1 MPFFIELM
9 KLLDSEILYQL
20 ALPLVE
26 NIGDVNC
33 RILLQHFGSASEI
46 FKARL
51 QDLEK
56 IEGIGT
62 FRARSIRAFKDFKT
76 AEKECAFLEQYRIT
90 KLFLTDE
97 DYPKRLLHCYD
108 APTLLFYKGEANLN
122 ASRMV
127 GIVGTR
133 NATDYGRHETE
144 KIIEA
149 LAEHE
154 VTIIS
159 GLALGIDA
167 IAHKAALK
175 NNLPT
180 IGAVGHGLDT
190 IYPSSHAGMAKEMI
204 KNKGGL
210 LTEFFSGTQ
219 PEKHNFPL
227 RNRIVAGLSD
237 AVIVVETHVKGGSMI
252 TAKFGDSYNRDV
264 FAVPG
269 RNIDNK
275 SGGCNYLIKSQKA
288 NMLTS
293 PDDFLEIMGWKVNK
307 KKVKKQK
314 ELFTE
319 LNEDEK
325 RITELLQEKGPLGI
339 DQIILS
345 ARLSSSAIAA
355 SLLNLELQGIIES
368 LPGKIYRLL

>member
-1 MPFFIELM
+1 LNQ
-9 KLLDSEILYQL
+9 EIIYQL

-33 RILLQHFGSASEI
+33 RILLQHFNTASEI
-46 FKARL
+46 FKAKM
-51 QDLEK
+51 QDLER

-62 FRARSIRAFKDFKT
+62 LRARSIKAFKDYKT
-76 AEKECAFLEQYRIT
+76 VEKEISFMEKYRIK

-97 DYPKRLLHCYD
+97 NYPKRLLHCYD

-133 NATDYGRHETE
+133 TATDYGRHETE

-149 LAEHE
+149 LAEHD

-159 GLALGIDA
+159 GLAMGIDA
-167 IAHKAALK
+167 IAHKAAIK
-175 NNLPT
+175 NNIPT
-180 IGAVGHGLDT
+180 IGAIGHGLDT
-190 IYPSSHAGMAKEMI
+190 IYPASHAGLAKEMI
-204 KNKGGL
+204 KMGGGL
-210 LTEFFSGTQ
+210 LTEFFSGTL

-264 FAVPG
+264 FAIPG
-269 RNIDNK
+269 RNIDSK
-275 SGGCNYLIKSQKA
+275 SGGCNYLIRTQKA
-288 NMLTS
+288 NMLTT
-293 PDDFLEIMGWKVNK
+293 PDDFLETMGWKLNK

-314 ELFTE
+314 ELFME
-319 LNEDEK
+319 LNGDEK
-325 RITELLQEKGPLGI
+325 RITDLLEEKGSLGI
-339 DQIILS
+339 DQIVLS
-345 ARLSSSAIAA
+345 AQLSSSAIAA

>member
-1 MPFFIELM
+1 MPSEL
-9 KLLDSEILYQL
+9 LYQL

-33 RILLQHFGSASEI
+33 RILLHHFGSDGNI

-51 QDLEK
+51 QELEK

-62 FRARSIRAFKDFKT
+62 LRAKSIKGFKDFKT
-76 AEKECAFLEQYRIT
+76 AEKEIAFMEKYRIK
-90 KLFLTDE
+90 KLFLTDQ

-108 APTLLFYKGEANLN
+108 APTLLFYKGEASLN

-133 NATDYGRHETE
+133 SATDYGRNETE
-144 KIIEA
+144 KIVEA
-149 LAEHE
+149 LAEHD

-167 IAHKAALK
+167 IAHRASLK

-190 IYPSSHAGMAKEMI
+190 IYPASHSGLAKEMI

-210 LTEFFSGTQ
+210 LTEFFSGTL

-275 SGGCNYLIKSQKA
+275 SGGCNYLIRTQKA

-293 PDDFLEIMGWKVNK
+293 PDDFLEIMGWKLNK

-319 LNEDEK
+319 LSNDEK
-325 RITELLQEKGPLGI
+325 RISELLQEKGSMGI
-339 DQIILS
+339 DQIVLS
-345 ARLSSSAIAA
+345 AQLSSSAIAA